1 MSSLL
6 LLAPVV
12 VAVGLAWRW
21 TRSRRHLDLAAA
33 LDAPWFLW
41 PLSRL
46 AIYRYMVREAHA
58 DLWEQT
64 GMFHLVDNKKHPLP
78 AWRCIFIDKH
88 NDTWRVRIRVRR
100 GFPQGDEEVDGKINP
115 KKAVVNNARGTLD
128 LGKVEVRWHWRLW
141 LSHVEI
147 TPRRVLPAKAFFR
160 DNDVRELVEAE
171 LTKNPTALP
180 YMLLGKDE
188 PYSVDLDDIPHVGIS
203 AGTGGGKSALIRFLV
218 AAPLWADPRTFAI
231 VADRKEFSQ
240 RGLAEIPGVIY
251 ARDPEEIN
259 NVLIAVWEE
268 VERRNKECASY
279 GLNRLPDYPRIVL
292 GLEEINITYQSLNSW
307 WRQNNGYQKGLAPGI
322 YALDQIL
329 CAGRQVKVNCIIEG
343 QDVNNRVVSGSG
355 AGTVN
360 IDEWILANYDPNT
373 WKRLA
378 MGHEWVQPSSHPGW
392 CIAIRSRQ
400 LTEGQRIFMADG
412 ERKHGGRF
420 DAYEWLKNLDH
431 SERQANLEQFMLN
444 GGLLELSPSPA
455 SPTPPPSKT
464 MLTPE
469 LGHQEPVDHDEEPNY
484 RTLRELESRPWCPWR
499 SGTLARYARDPLMEF
514 PDPQIEV
521 VKGVAGRYS
530 ERAVRE
536 WTEDRLLGGGNK
548 DYGVYFV
555 VWALADGRPGVKIGM
570 TGNLK
575 GRFRKWNLGTRE
587 WPSPFLLHWIPC
599 DDKYAAKDEEDAQH
613 DKWHD
618 YHDHLE
624 LFRREGELATW
635 LERQKVAA

>member
-1 MSSLL
+1 MSSALVL
-6 LLAPVV
+6 IPIV
-12 VAVGLAWRW
+12 VAVVLAVRW
-21 TRSRRHLDLAAA
+21 VRSRRHLDLGDA
-33 LDAPWFLW
+33 LDAPWWLF

-46 AIYRYMVREAHA
+46 AIYRYFACELAA
-58 DLWEQT
+58 DLWEQL
-64 GMFHLVDNKKHPLP
+64 GWVNREGKPIA
-78 AWRCIFIDKH
+78 AWHWIFIDQH
-88 NDTWRVRIRVRR
+88 NGTWRVRIRVRR
-100 GFPQGDEEVDGKINP
+100 GFKQGDEETDGKDDP
-115 KKAVVNNARGTLD
+115 KREVVNQARGTLD
-128 LGKVEVRWHWRLW
+128 LGRPNVEWKFRLA
-141 LSHVEI
+141 LSHVVL

-160 DNDVRELVEAE
+160 DRDVRDLVEAE
-171 LTKNPTALP
+171 LTRNPTALP

-188 PYSVDLDDIPHVGIS
+188 PYSVDLDEIPHVGIS

-251 ARDPEEIN
+251 AREPEEIN
-259 NVLIAVWEE
+259 SVLLAVWEE
-268 VERRNKECASY
+268 VGRRNKECASF

-307 WRQNNGYQKGLAPGI
+307 WRQQGHSKGLAPGV

-343 QDVNNRVVSGSG
+343 QDVNSRVISGSG

-373 WKRLA
+373 WNRLA
-378 MGHEWVQPSSHPGW
+378 MGHPWVQPNDHHGW

-400 LTEGQRIFMADG
+400 ITEGQRIFMADG
-412 ERKHGGRF
+412 EPKHGGRF
-420 DAYEWLKNLDH
+420 DAYDWLKDIDH

-444 GGLLELSPSPA
+444 GGLLELSRGE
-455 SPTPPPSKT
+455 SPTPRPSKT
-464 MLTPE
+464 KLTPE
-469 LGHQEPVDHDEEPNY
+469 LDAGDEEPIDHDEEPNY
-484 RTLRELESRPWCPWR
+484 RTLRELESRPWCPWKP
-499 SGTLARYARDPLMEF
+499 GTLSRYARDPHLEF
-514 PDPQIEV
+514 PEPQIEV
-521 VKGVAGRYS
+521 VKGIAGRYS

-536 WTEDRLLGGGNK
+536 WVEDRLLGGGNK

-555 VWALADGRPGVKIGM
+555 RWALSDGTSGVKIGM

-587 WPSPFLLHWIPC
+587 WPSPFLLHWISC
-599 DDKYAAKDEEDAQH
+599 DDKYAADAEEKAQH
-613 DKWHD
+613 RKWRD

-624 LFRREGELATW
+624 LYRLEGELAAW